1 MKTNR
6 RIFIFSELYFP
17 EQTSTGYLLT
27 KISECLANE
36 YKVNV
41 ITGPATNFFH
51 KANYPPYEIRH
62 QVEIF
67 RCNGTSFKQYSILG
81 RFVNLITRSAAIL
94 WKGLFICQPKDIIL
108 VVTNPPL
115 LPFIALFIKWLK
127 ECQFVL
133 LIHDVYPEVL
143 VASGLCKDS
152 SFIVKIGQAMN
163 KILYAHASK
172 IITLGRDMTALAEA
186 KLSQDIDKIIC
197 IPNWADNEIV
207 KPISKANNPLL
218 EELRLSGKFVVLCA
232 GNMGKTHGIEY
243 LAQTAKNAHLK
254 KLEIHFL
261 VIGSGS
267 KKKWLEDYIS
277 TENISNITII
287 PISVRPRSEQI
298 VSLTACDVAIILF
311 VPGMAGVSVPS
322 RMYNHMAAGKP
333 IIAMADDCSELAQV
347 IKEENIGWIVSPGDI
362 EGLIRSIE
370 LASTHPDLCVQ
381 MGSRAAVVAQTKYT
395 FDRSGEAYKQLFRE
409 LSD

>member
-1 MKTNR
+1 MQ
-6 RIFIFSELYFP
+6 RILVLSELYFP

-27 KISECLANE
+27 KIAECLGTE
-36 YKVNV
+36 YNVKV
-41 ITGPATNFFH
+41 ITGPPTNFFQ
-51 KANYPPYEIRH
+51 KISCPNYEVIN

-67 RCNGTSFKQYSILG
+67 RCNGTNFKKDTIWG
-81 RFVNLITRSAAIL
+81 RFANLFTRSAAIL
-94 WKGLFICQPKDIIL
+94 WKGLFICQSKDILL

-115 LPFIALFIKWLK
+115 LPFIAILLK
-127 ECQFVL
+127 YVKGCKFVL

-143 VASGLCKDS
+143 VAAGICKPS

-163 KILYAHASK
+163 RFLYGRASR

-186 KLSQDIDKIIC
+186 KLSKDAEKIRC

-207 KPISKANNPLL
+207 RPISKARNKLL
-218 EELRLSGKFVVLCA
+218 EELGLTDKFVCLYA
-232 GNMGKTHGIEY
+232 GNMGRTHGIEY
-243 LAQTAKNAHLK
+243 LAETAKNTQLK
-254 KLEIHFL
+254 QPEIHFL

-277 TENISNITII
+277 RENISNITII

-333 IIAMADDCSELAQV
+333 IIAMADECSELAQV

-362 EGLIRSIE
+362 EGLIRTIE
-370 LASTHPDLCVQ
+370 LAATHPDLCVQ

-395 FDRSGEAYKQLFRE
+395 FDRAGEAYKQLFRE
-409 LSD
+409 L